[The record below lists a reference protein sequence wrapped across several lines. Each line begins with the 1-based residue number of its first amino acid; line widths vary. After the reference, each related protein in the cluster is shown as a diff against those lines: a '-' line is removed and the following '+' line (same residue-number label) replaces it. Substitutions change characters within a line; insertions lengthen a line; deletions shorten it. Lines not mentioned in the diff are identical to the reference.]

1 MAPLER
7 VSGRNVCYALPVL
20 SLVAYLFSGLS
31 GGFGEG
37 YQPHEALFIGKLS
50 SGSIFR
56 ICARCPFVLWASD
69 GPPPMGRASLVSEAS
84 GQFQP
89 PAGFYASSE
98 AVESLT
104 G

>member
-56 ICARCPFVLWASD
+56 ICARCFFLWALVGQPSD
-69 GPPPMGRASLVSEAS
+69 GQGLPGVGS
-84 GQFQP
+84 
-89 PAGFYASSE
+89 
-98 AVESLT
+98 
-104 G
+104 